1 MQWGQVIRW
10 AAMQRIRIVFLLAM
24 LVLSLPT
31 LCQSSAT
38 QAPKFDHATVYVRDL
53 EKSATFYE
61 KVLGFEK
68 IPEPFKD
75 GRHVWFRIGP
85 HDQLHVVSGA
95 TKPSENEINVHLA
108 FRVASVPDFAAR
120 LDKAGVKYR
129 KSIRGDGTVA
139 TPRPDGVNQIYF
151 QDPDGYW
158 IEVNDDRF

>member
-1 MQWGQVIRW
+1 
-10 AAMQRIRIVFLLAM
+10 MQRIRVAFF
-24 LVLSLPT
+24 LSLF
-31 LCQSSAT
+31 LAGSMAFGQIGAT
-38 QAPKFDHATVYVRDL
+38 QALKFDHATVYVRDL
-53 EKSATFYE
+53 DKSASFYE
-61 KVLGFEK
+61 KVLGFER

-95 TKPSENEINVHLA
+95 TKPANNEINVHLA
-108 FRVASVPDFAAR
+108 FRVASVPDFTAR
-120 LDKAGVKYR
+120 LDNAGVKYR

-158 IEVNDDRF
+158 IEINDDKF

>member
-1 MQWGQVIRW
+1 MRR
-10 AAMQRIRIVFLLAM
+10 MRIAIASFLM
-24 LVLSLPT
+24 LVMGSAAI
-31 LCQSSAT
+31 CQSN
-38 QAPKFDHATVYVRDL
+38 APRAAKFDHATVYVRDL
-53 EKSATFYE
+53 DKSATFYE
-61 KVLGFEK
+61 KVLGFER

-75 GRHVWFRIGP
+75 GRHVWFRVGP

-95 TKPSENEINVHLA
+95 TTSPDRDINVHLA
-108 FRVASVPDFAAR
+108 FRVPSVPNFASQ

-158 IEVNDDRF
+158 IEVNDDKF

>member
-10 AAMQRIRIVFLLAM
+10 AAMQRLMIACAAM
-24 LVLSLPT
+24 LMLSSPAVG
-31 LCQSSAT
+31 QSSAN
-38 QAPKFDHATVYVRDL
+38 QALKFDHATVYVRDL
-53 EKSATFYE
+53 EKSASFYE

-95 TKPSENEINVHLA
+95 TKPVENEINVHLA
-108 FRVASVPDFAAR
+108 FRVASVPEFAAR

-158 IEVNDDRF
+158 IEVNDDKF

>member
-1 MQWGQVIRW
+1 MFF
-10 AAMQRIRIVFLLAM
+10 AMFLVGSIAFAQ
-24 LVLSLPT
+24 T
-31 LCQSSAT
+31 AT
-38 QAPKFDHATVYVRDL
+38 KASKFDHATVYVRDL
-53 EKSATFYE
+53 DKSASFYE
-61 KVLGFEK
+61 KVMGFER

-95 TKPSENEINVHLA
+95 KSAIEHDINVHLA
-108 FRVASVPDFAAR
+108 FRVPSVPDFISG
-120 LDKAGVKYR
+120 LEKAGVKYR

-158 IEVNDDRF
+158 IEVNDDKF